1 MIMGVGLQ
9 VAAPTTL
16 MIVPV
21 GPDRDSFPGVP
32 HGIDA

>member
-1 MIMGVGLQ
+1 MIMSVGLQ

-16 MIVPV
+16 MIVPA
-21 GPDRDSFPGVP
+21 GPDRDSFLVP